1 MTPDQVMAA
10 LTPVQRVGLTA
21 HAEAR
26 ARFEHGQWTPNPQ
39 QAMADIVNV
48 IDNRAKDPRWR
59 KLGHAGVCYY
69 PWAFSC
75 WTPKGGEQNFEAL
88 IGTARL
94 LLEGGDAGPVVADCL
109 ALAALAIDGRFN
121 DELSH
126 ATHYFA
132 TWMPVAPRWSQP
144 PAVLTTERYGHKFY
158 ASVP

>member
-21 HAEAR
+21 WAEGR
-26 ARFEHGQWTPNPQ
+26 ARYDHGQWVPNPQ

-59 KLGHAGVCYY
+59 RLGHGGVCYY

-75 WTPKGGEQNFEAL
+75 WTPFGGDANFEAL

-94 LLEGGDAGPVVADCL
+94 LLEEKDAGPIVSDCL
-109 ALAALAIDGRFN
+109 ALAALALDGRFK
-121 DELSH
+121 DELDRSC
-126 ATHYFA
+126 HYIA
-132 TWMPVAPRWSQP
+132 DWMKAWPRWT
-144 PAVLTTERYGHKFY
+144 VGHKPVVRRHGHLFFNDIR
-158 ASVP
+158 